1 MARVREG
8 NYTLSG
14 LTGFEMRGKT
24 VAVIGTG
31 AIGYYA
37 VLILQVCLDVLGVDA
52 VAHTVQLIQCTLPI
66 HTHYLCTG
74 FWLQYCGIR
83 SLPQPQGAGVGHP
96 LCVAG

>member
-37 VLILQVCLDVLGVDA
+37 VLILQVRVCVF
-52 VAHTVQLIQCTLPI
+52 VAALHN
-66 HTHYLCTG
+66 H
-74 FWLQYCGIR
+74 
-83 SLPQPQGAGVGHP
+83 
-96 LCVAG
+96 

>member
-1 MARVREG
+1 MPCAHLLAHLGGRDGHHAHARHQPVLGALFTLWLTLTFVLPRKIPQTVARVREG

-37 VLILQVCLDVLGVDA
+37 VLILQVGSA
-52 VAHTVQLIQCTLPI
+52 
-66 HTHYLCTG
+66 YKKRG
-74 FWLQYCGIR
+74 SR
-83 SLPQPQGAGVGHP
+83 
-96 LCVAG
+96 